1 MRDQTRQN
9 IMSQNQ
15 MVQMKSQEEA
25 IKLKEEK
32 ARNENIIRRQRE
44 AELMKNNNVK
54 QMIRQQKLMAEE
66 RKEMVSQQSNYR
78 FLNAKVIDK
87 FLYLFSLKSKILL

>member
-1 MRDQTRQN
+1 MKQN
-9 IMSQNQ
+9 
-15 MVQMKSQEEA
+15 EEA
-25 IKLKEEK
+25 LRLKEDK

-66 RKEMVSQQSNYR
+66 RKEMVSNHKDKVVWVLNENDYPLTIYQS
-78 FLNAKVIDK
+78 FLGTAREKASTAK
-87 FLYLFSLKSKILL
+87 